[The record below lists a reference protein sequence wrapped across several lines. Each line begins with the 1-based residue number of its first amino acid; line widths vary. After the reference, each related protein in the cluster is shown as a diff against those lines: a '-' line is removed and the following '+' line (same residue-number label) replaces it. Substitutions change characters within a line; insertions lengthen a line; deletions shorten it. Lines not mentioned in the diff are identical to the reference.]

1 MSPPFELLERI
12 PQALHPL
19 DRPPPGPGWNHAELA
34 DLLPAG
40 LPLRQ
45 AAVLVALV
53 ERPGGP
59 QVLLTRR
66 TEALR
71 HHAGQIAFPGGRIE
85 NSDADPVEAALREA
99 HEEVGLAGALSTP
112 QGYLD
117 PFVTI
122 TGFHVFPV
130 VASVAGGF
138 VPVPDPGEVAEAFEV
153 PLGFLLDPANAGLD
167 DRAEALLFA
176 AARGDHA
183 ARVIRPALARGAE
196 ILAEGQPEENMVRH
210 GGGLDLRGDLGL
222 CLWRL
227 RAGGFVHRDRLRG
240 AVGGYS

>member
-1 MSPPFELLERI
+1 VSPAFDPLERL
-12 PQALHPL
+12 PRALHPL
-19 DRPPPGPGWNHAELA
+19 ARPPEGPGWNHAELH
-34 DLLPAG
+34 DLLPPG
-40 LPLRQ
+40 QPLRP

-53 ERPGGP
+53 ERAGGP

-85 NSDADPVEAALREA
+85 ADDADPVAAALREA
-99 HEEVGLAGALSTP
+99 QEEVGLGAALSSP
-112 QGYLD
+112 LGYLD

-153 PLGFLLDPANAGLD
+153 PLAFLLDPGNVHSLD
-167 DRAEALLFA
+167 VDFQGRRRQVLEFRYGGHRIWGATA
-176 AARGDHA
+176 AML
-183 ARVIRPALARGAE
+183 V
-196 ILAEGQPEENMVRH
+196 NFRH
-210 GGGLDLRGDLGL
+210 
-222 CLWRL
+222 RL
-227 RAGGFVHRDRLRG
+227 EQVP
-240 AVGGYS
+240 

>member
-130 VASVAGGF
+130 VASVRDGF
-138 VPVPDPGEVAEAFEV
+138 RAVPDPNEVAEAFEV
-153 PLGFLLDPANAGLD
+153 PLKFLLDPGNVHALD
-167 DRAEALLFA
+167 VDFQGRQRRILEFRYGGHRIWGATA
-176 AARGDHA
+176 AMLVNFR
-183 ARVIRPALARGAE
+183 
-196 ILAEGQPEENMVRH
+196 Q
-210 GGGLDLRGDLGL
+210 
-222 CLWRL
+222 RL
-227 RAGGFVHRDRLRG
+227 EQG
-240 AVGGYS
+240 

>member
-1 MSPPFELLERI
+1 MSPAFDPLERL
-12 PQALHPL
+12 PRALHPL
-19 DRPPPGPGWNHAELA
+19 ARPPEGPGWNHAELH
-34 DLLPAG
+34 DLLPPG
-40 LPLRQ
+40 QPLRP

-53 ERPGGP
+53 ERAGGP

-85 NSDADPVEAALREA
+85 ADDADPVAAALREA
-99 HEEVGLAGALSTP
+99 REEVGLGAALSSP
-112 QGYLD
+112 LGYLD

-153 PLGFLLDPANAGLD
+153 PLAFLLDPGNVHSLEVDFQGRRRHVLEFRYGGHRIWGAT
-167 DRAEALLFA
+167 A
-176 AARGDHA
+176 AML
-183 ARVIRPALARGAE
+183 V
-196 ILAEGQPEENMVRH
+196 NFRH
-210 GGGLDLRGDLGL
+210 
-222 CLWRL
+222 RL
-227 RAGGFVHRDRLRG
+227 EQVP
-240 AVGGYS
+240 